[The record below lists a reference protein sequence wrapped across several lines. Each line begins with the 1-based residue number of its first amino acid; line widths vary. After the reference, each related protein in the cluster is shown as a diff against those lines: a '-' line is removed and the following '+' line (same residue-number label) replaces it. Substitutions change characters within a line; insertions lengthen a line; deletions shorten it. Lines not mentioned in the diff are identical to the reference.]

1 MNATATPADDSNNID
16 AIWLAALADA
26 GEILGEIVAR
36 TAGNGPA
43 IPDANRWGATDKQER
58 RQAIQRERVSRYLGS
73 ASPDGWN
80 AREEGEG
87 VGVYDPSSITEEV
100 ADGMLARATAYVRR
114 HSGPVSVRPLN
125 PEQREEIVSR
135 ILFYVLTRDY
145 TDSGITRGAH
155 AKALGQA
162 MALYKRT
169 QWIGESAFARREARE
184 AVRNGSREVVRN
196 KGATAQAIGNPAT
209 IVQTMEEAER
219 GECRGVPANNRG
231 TRRRAN
237 RDRRTV
243 KVGRMSPDAIRAVLT
258 PPADAPQYAGHATAP
273 APQPV
278 PAGASCVWFLGCR
291 RDLQPTLNP
300 AERYDVRTVETAGD
314 DDVIVG

>member
-1 MNATATPADDSNNID
+1 MSAIATPSDDRNNADAVWI
-16 AIWLAALADA
+16 AALADA
-26 GEILGEIVAR
+26 GEMLGEIVAR

-43 IPDANRWGATDKQER
+43 IPDGNKWGATDKTER
-58 RQAIQRERVSRYLGS
+58 HRALTNQRRARFLGS
-73 ASPDGWN
+73 AGPDGWN

-87 VGVYDPSSITEEV
+87 VGTYDPASITEEV
-100 ADGMLARATAYVRR
+100 AAGMLARATAYVRR

-125 PEQREEIVSR
+125 PEQREEIVAR
-135 ILFYVLTRDY
+135 ILHYVFTRDY
-145 TDSGITRGAH
+145 TDSGVTRGAH

-162 MALYKRT
+162 AALYKRT

-184 AVRNGSREVVRN
+184 AVRHGSREMIRSR
-196 KGATAQAIGNPAT
+196 GATSQAVGNPAT

-219 GECRGVPANNRG
+219 GECRGVPVNNRG

-243 KVGRMSPDAIRAVLT
+243 KVGRIDAAAIRAVLT
-258 PPADAPQYAGHATAP
+258 PPTDEPRYAGNATPP
-273 APQPV
+273 APKPV
-278 PAGASCVWFLGCR
+278 PVGASCVWYEGCP
-291 RDLQPTLNP
+291 RDRQPTWNP
-300 AERYDVRTVETAGD
+300 ADLYQVRTVETAGP

>member
-1 MNATATPADDSNNID
+1 MSAIATPSDDRNSID
-16 AIWLAALADA
+16 DIWLAALADA
-26 GEILGEIVAR
+26 GEMLGEIVAR

-43 IPDANRWGATDKQER
+43 IPDRNRWGSIDKQER
-58 RQAIQRERVSRYLGS
+58 HRTITNQRRNRFLGS
-73 ASPDGWN
+73 AGPDGWN

-87 VGVYDPSSITEEV
+87 VGVYDPATITEDV
-100 ADGMLARATAYVRR
+100 AAGMLARATAYVRR

-135 ILFYVLTRDY
+135 ILHYVFTRDY
-145 TDSGITRGAH
+145 ADSGVTRGAH

-184 AVRNGSREVVRN
+184 AVRNGSREMIRTR
-196 KGATAQAIGNPAT
+196 GATSQAIGNPAT

-219 GECRGVPANNRG
+219 GECRGVPVNNRG

-243 KVGRMSPDAIRAVLT
+243 KVGRMSPEDIRAVLT
-258 PPADAPQYAGHATAP
+258 PPTDQPRYTGPAPVP

-278 PAGASCVWFLGCR
+278 MVGACCVWYLGCR
-291 RDLQPTLNP
+291 RDMQPTWNP
-300 AERYDVRTVETAGD
+300 AARYTIDTVETAGPED
-314 DDVIVG
+314 AIVE

>member
-1 MNATATPADDSNNID
+1 MSTIATPADDNSID
-16 AIWLAALADA
+16 AIWLAALTDA
-26 GEILGEIVAR
+26 GEMLGEIVAR

-43 IPDANRWGATDKQER
+43 IPDHNRWGSTDKQER
-58 RQAIQRERVSRYLGS
+58 HRTLTNQRRARFLGS
-73 ASPDGWN
+73 AGPDGWN

-87 VGVYDPSSITEEV
+87 VGVYDPASITEEV
-100 ADGMLARATAYVRR
+100 AAGMLARATAYVRR

-145 TDSGITRGAH
+145 TDSGIHRGAH

-184 AVRNGSREVVRN
+184 AVRNGSREMIRN
-196 KGATAQAIGNPAT
+196 RGATSQAIGNPAT

-219 GECRGVPANNRG
+219 GECRGVNANNRG

-243 KVGRMSPDAIRAVLT
+243 KVGRMDAATIRAVLT
-258 PPADAPQYAGHATAP
+258 PPTDEPQYAGHAAAP

-278 PAGASCVWFLGCR
+278 NTGACCVWHPGAR
-291 RDLQPTLNP
+291 KDRQPVWNP
-300 AERYDVRTVETAGD
+300 SAVWDVRTVETVGP
-314 DDVIVG
+314 DDVIVE